1 MERDFKQWLA
11 LFRTSIANYQ
21 YYTYFDKVFSNVDAI
36 KVELNIMNSLI
47 GSKNIENDFDNLLCK
62 YPSILKC
69 IPILIAKREMDIEA
83 IDEEGSFCYN
93 FKKMN
98 YSVEQYKI
106 FMRKTGIFNLIEN
119 RIIGSLVDYVT
130 GIETGL
136 DSNGRKNRGGHL
148 MENLVESYIQKAGF
162 VKGITYFKEM
172 NIGKPT
178 GNDIREG
185 KVTLPLL
192 HALESGRREEV
203 ESFLKVINEKD
214 FSSGNI
220 DALIEF
226 AKANG
231 GIEYAE
237 LRMKEYHDKAVEVLM
252 QLPESEAREGLLA
265 LADYI
270 MERQK

>member
-1 MERDFKQWLA
+1 
-11 LFRTSIANYQ
+11 
-21 YYTYFDKVFSNVDAI
+21 
-36 KVELNIMNSLI
+36 
-47 GSKNIENDFDNLLCK
+47 
-62 YPSILKC
+62 
-69 IPILIAKREMDIEA
+69 
-83 IDEEGSFCYN
+83 
-93 FKKMN
+93 
-98 YSVEQYKI
+98 
-106 FMRKTGIFNLIEN
+106 
-119 RIIGSLVDYVT
+119 
-130 GIETGL
+130 
-136 DSNGRKNRGGHL
+136 
-148 MENLVESYIQKAGF
+148 
-162 VKGITYFKEM
+162 M

-214 FSSGNI
+214 FSAGNI

>member
-1 MERDFKQWLA
+1 MIFST
-11 LFRTSIANYQ
+11 TS
-21 YYTYFDKVFSNVDAI
+21 
-36 KVELNIMNSLI
+36 
-47 GSKNIENDFDNLLCK
+47 
-62 YPSILKC
+62 
-69 IPILIAKREMDIEA
+69 
-83 IDEEGSFCYN
+83 
-93 FKKMN
+93 
-98 YSVEQYKI
+98 
-106 FMRKTGIFNLIEN
+106 RK
-119 RIIGSLVDYVT
+119 
-130 GIETGL
+130 
-136 DSNGRKNRGGHL
+136 
-148 MENLVESYIQKAGF
+148 
-162 VKGITYFKEM
+162 

-237 LRMKEYHDKAVEVLM
+237 MRMKEYHDKAVEVLM
-252 QLPESEAREGLLA
+252 QLPESDAREGLLA